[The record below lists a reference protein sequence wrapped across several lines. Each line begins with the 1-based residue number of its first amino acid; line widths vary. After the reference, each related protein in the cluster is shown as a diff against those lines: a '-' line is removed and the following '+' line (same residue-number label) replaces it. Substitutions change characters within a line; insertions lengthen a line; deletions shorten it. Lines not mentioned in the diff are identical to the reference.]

1 MRYRVDDF
9 QVFTDD
15 QQPPAFTLS
24 VNSIYDPGKVNGGTS
39 TTIKVISTK
48 EAKRILGSEYVA
60 MVPRSDRPRLR
71 IGDDDVDVYSTE
83 VIPVE
88 FSRDVIELFGVAG
101 NATWFEYAKAK
112 VLKDHDW
119 GQDPEMGLG
128 EFPGPLISYSNM
140 GTSWGADSPG
150 NMAYYPLVDHGN
162 YEGEDD
168 TFNVS
173 LNMMRP
179 GIRIGSAIFWALRD
193 GGWNLVTRGKRA
205 KREFYKYIEYGDT
218 DKATAVSTP
227 LGGGGLA
234 LTTSGTEQ
242 YEYFVHGN
250 APMPFPF
257 SGTASGDGWVGYPD
271 YKYTTQDNGAVYGS
285 MNLDI
290 PYTDDPSYQ
299 GRRFRV
305 VLWDE
310 TDGVE
315 VAGKWSDTIS
325 LTMTVAGT
333 ISFNFTIGSGYVPEG
348 HVIYLGIVVDE
359 EVDETVDV
367 SSADGRL
374 DFEGDYA
381 LGKYLVL
388 ASIMPEGT
396 LATLMAN
403 IGAARGFVY
412 NTLSDGTIEV
422 WADEDYF
429 RKPIPGDDYRDWST
443 RMDHSI
449 APIRSIRSRPAGYSI
464 KYADDKD
471 DRNLSRINRITRN
484 AFGNHTESILLG
496 TSAAVAKVLPWAAS
510 YMGSRFGGCII
521 PILTRENYDTD
532 VDYKASPRLL
542 IEDGTTPGTW
552 KFYGSDRTNYP
563 KCYFV
568 LPPGTSQYPMAFG
581 NPYLFGGGQETVL
594 DNQLSHRARM
604 MREGNVIEAYLFI
617 KDHEIEDFDHGM
629 PTLVDDGSG
638 PAWFHVQEIQRHQ
651 FGVHTPTKCL
661 LVEIPGAQVD
671 IEDPVVTVPSYP
683 PVFVCAGPG
692 YVPIQVDEAGGAV
705 YFVTTSGYFTLRSS
719 VDESVTTYESA
730 TTVSDLDAGTYCA
743 WPSDAAGNYTG
754 EYTALG
760 AGFGAI
766 SIFDIAGLAGTGPFQ
781 ELVFDTAAITTYD
794 IPYLLGA
801 TQLYVTTTPLVTLT
815 IDANTLFE
823 EIHIVDCALSEAS
836 VINVINA
843 AYASA
848 LAGVLTLVDI
858 HGGTSASPPS
868 SVDDLMA
875 LLTGTADMQ
884 VVGAGATEANG
895 AYTLTTAQN
904 GRDAYV
910 HSNGSEIYWS
920 GTHWNIES
928 YLGDTYRSAEDHA
941 QPWRVTA
948 WYAFGAAPGPDPT
961 VTPPG
966 FGLTITTN

>member
-128 EFPGPLISYSNM
+128 GFPGPLISYSNM

-218 DKATAVSTP
+218 EKATAVSTP

-315 VAGKWSDTIS
+315 IAGKWSDTIS

-683 PVFVCAGPG
+683 DPPVFVCEGAGHYPVEILG
-692 YVPIQVDEAGGAV
+692 SGSVRAHS
-705 YFVTTSGYFTLRSS
+705 TTGWFTLRSS
-719 VDESVTTYESA
+719 SGSQSLHASLSTVELSA
-730 TTVSDLDAGTYCA
+730 GSYCLWSSDVNMDPSGDIDIHVVNNGAGTLIGIGDVSAYNMFNGI
-743 WPSDAAGNYTG
+743 SFDGTTLDLTELTRTNVYD
-754 EYTALG
+754 G
-760 AGFGAI
+760 AYLAFI
-766 SIFDIAGLAGTGPFQ
+766 SAP
-781 ELVFDTAAITTYD
+781 
-794 IPYLLGA
+794 
-801 TQLYVTTTPLVTLT
+801 
-815 IDANTLFE
+815 N
-823 EIHIVDCALSEAS
+823 IVDVTVGPSTSFDWIEIPNSSLSVAS
-836 VINVINA
+836 VDILCNI
-843 AYASA
+843 
-848 LAGVLTLVDI
+848 LAIVSGVVTNLS
-858 HGGTSASPPS
+858 GGTSGAPTAAS
-868 SVDDLMA
+868 
-875 LLTGTADMQ
+875 LT
-884 VVGAGATEANG
+884 NRN
-895 AYTLTTAQN
+895 AY
-904 GRDAYV
+904 
-910 HSNGSEIYWS
+910 I
-920 GTHWNIES
+920 
-928 YLGDTYRSAEDHA
+928 
-941 QPWRVTA
+941 
-948 WYAFGAAPGPDPT
+948 AAPST
-961 VTPPG
+961 
-966 FGLTITTN
+966 LYTN